1 MIILP
6 HSRNTLLG
14 AEPLW
19 RTGGLGQDSERN
31 AFQGWCVFTWAIS
44 EGAVMSSI
52 PACLVCCPSE
62 LLLFG
67 PDRLCTLGER
77 RVWSQL
83 LQPEGMNKESQELRF
98 ALEIIFF

>member
-19 RTGGLGQDSERN
+19 RTGGLDQDSLKEMLSR
-31 AFQGWCVFTWAIS
+31 GGVCLH
-44 EGAVMSSI
+44 GPCLRGLVMSSML
-52 PACLVCCPSE
+52 ACLFRCPSE

-67 PDRLCTLGER
+67 AGRFCILGEKG
-77 RVWSQL
+77 VWLQL
-83 LQPEGMNKESQELRF
+83 LQPEIRGG
-98 ALEIIFF
+98 